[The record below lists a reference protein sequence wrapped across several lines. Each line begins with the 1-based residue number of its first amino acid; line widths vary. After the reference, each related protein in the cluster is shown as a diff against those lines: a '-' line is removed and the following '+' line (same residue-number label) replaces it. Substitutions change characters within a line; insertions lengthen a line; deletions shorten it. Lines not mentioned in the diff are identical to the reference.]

1 MHFAAVV
8 GDVDPRRRSVL
19 SVGFERIFVA
29 QQQPVEFRRDP
40 VAHRRTKIHT
50 GLFLSLNRRLSDLNQ
65 NIMELFCYCQCKVV
79 IYATRGSQVGDELAI
94 DDLAVTLGR
103 LRYLLICEI
112 NRHTY
117 YCLFFWT
124 GGCDVSTTQGQA
136 DTTTERSTATS
147 AATTIDSS
155 ISSTTATSTA
165 EYTNPT
171 PAPGKACL
179 MSCFHSLSVDLNQLV
194 MIGCTILTPPSG
206 SFTSPNYPNHY
217 DGNLNVCWLII
228 GHSYVGISFPY
239 FQTVYNRDFVRVYGG
254 NSTSS
259 PLLLETTGGTYY
271 GAYSQLVV
279 SPTNQMLV
287 VFTSDKTHV
296 TQPTGSTTTYTGFE
310 ASYSSCTVLTSI
322 DGYMTSP
329 NYPNNYNNL
338 DSVCWVISQP
348 VGYVATLSFSYF
360 QTEQGRD
367 YVRVFDGPSTISRL
381 LLSATGYGLPSAVT
395 SSSNQMLVVFISDP
409 SIVYKGFQAN
419 YTAVFLETTS
429 EVTTTAV
436 PTTTLTTTPTS
447 SEVSET
453 AVPTTTFATTPT
465 STPAATTLPQTT
477 FPATSP
483 DFTTDDSTS
492 PMPRGCS
499 NSFILTS
506 PNGSFTSPNYPK
518 NYNDNDNV
526 CWVVI
531 VSSGYVV
538 RLTFSTFI
546 TEANFD
552 YVRVY
557 DGTSTDSSLL
567 LSASGNYIPPA
578 ITSSSKEMLVA
589 FTSDSSNVFTGFLA
603 NYMVISI

>member
-50 GLFLSLNRRLSDLNQ
+50 GLVLSLNRRLSDLNQ

-329 NYPNNYNNL
+329 NYPNNYNTL
-338 DSVCWVISQP
+338 QSVCWVVSQP
-348 VGYVATLSFSYF
+348 DDYNVTLSFHDF
-360 QTEQGRD
+360 HTEPNWD
-367 YVRVFDGPSTISRL
+367 MVRIFDGNSTNSPL
-381 LLSATGYGLPSAVT
+381 LLAASGNVLPFPVT
-395 SSSNQMLVVFISDP
+395 STSNQMLIVFNSDNVW
-409 SIVYKGFQAN
+409 VYPGFQAS
-419 YTAVFLETTS
+419 YYSILDTTTEQPDTTTETSAPQETS
-429 EVTTTAV
+429 PALTTTDSTTISVPITTVTTTA
-436 PTTTLTTTPTS
+436 PS
-447 SEVSET
+447 S
-453 AVPTTTFATTPT
+453 AVTT
-465 STPAATTLPQTT
+465 STPNPIDCCL
-477 FPATSP
+477 
-483 DFTTDDSTS
+483 
-492 PMPRGCS
+492 
-499 NSFILTS
+499 
-506 PNGSFTSPNYPK
+506 Y
-518 NYNDNDNV
+518 
-526 CWVVI
+526 
-531 VSSGYVV
+531 
-538 RLTFSTFI
+538 
-546 TEANFD
+546 
-552 YVRVY
+552 
-557 DGTSTDSSLL
+557 LL
-567 LSASGNYIPPA
+567 LMTLLTNKY
-578 ITSSSKEMLVA
+578 
-589 FTSDSSNVFTGFLA
+589 FH
-603 NYMVISI
+603 